1 MPNSQMNDK
10 DLMNTLLSQHKFC
23 AMNLTGLITECANE
37 SLRHDCISVLANTL
51 EHQKMI
57 WNTMNQK
64 GWYQVQ
70 QASPQEI
77 SRAQN
82 SITNL

>member
-10 DLMNTLLSQHKFC
+10 DLMNTLLSQHKFS

-37 SLRHDCISVLANTL
+37 SLRQDCLNILSGTL
-51 EHQKMI
+51 QHQKMI
-57 WNTMNQK
+57 WDAMNQK

-70 QASPQEI
+70 AANPQDI

-82 SITNL
+82 SINSL

>member
-1 MPNSQMNDK
+1 MPSNQMNDK
-10 DLMNTLLSQHKFC
+10 DLMSTLLSQHKFC

-37 SLRHDCISVLANTL
+37 NLRRDCINVLANTL

-57 WNTMNQK
+57 WNAMNQK

-70 QASPQEI
+70 SASPQDI

-82 SITNL
+82 SINSL